1 MAEGTVHN
9 KEAFLNRISNKLGR
23 STEGPVARPNWQH
36 RPQWEVLKEHSS
48 DDLAAVFSKS
58 SMAKS
63 TFVIET
69 DLAHLDE
76 TINKAIGKYG
86 GGLIVTTRDRRFAEY
101 GLETLLA
108 GYETHV
114 WDAALGKRNIE
125 IAKQANIGVIFS
137 DISLAESGT
146 IVQFNDRDIA
156 RSVSLLPVTYIAIV
170 PKSTIVPRMTQATQ
184 AVHQAIEEGK
194 DISTCI
200 NFISGPSNS
209 ADIEMDIVIGVHGP
223 VEAVH
228 IVVTDK

>member
-1 MAEGTVHN
+1 MGEGTVQN
-9 KEAFLNRISNKLGR
+9 KDVFLNRIAEKLGR
-23 STEGPVARPNWQH
+23 QQRGPVARPTWRHQ
-36 RPQWEVLKEHSS
+36 PQW
-48 DDLAAVFSKS
+48 DVFKNHASEELMIAFRKS

-63 TFVIET
+63 TFVMET

-76 TINKAIGKYG
+76 TINNAVDKYG
-86 GGLIVTTRDRRFAEY
+86 GGLIVTTKDQRFAEY
-101 GLETLLA
+101 GIETLLA
-108 GYETHV
+108 GFETHI

-125 IAKQANIGVIFS
+125 IAKQANIGLFFS
-137 DISLAESGT
+137 DMGLAESGT
-146 IVQFNDRDIA
+146 VVQFNDKDIA

-170 PKSTIVPRMTQATQ
+170 PKSTIVPRMTQATHG
-184 AVHQAIEEGK
+184 VHQAVKAGK

-228 IVVTDK
+228 IVVTDA